1 MLTKLLGAAALLL
14 PLLTVAADG
23 NPLTLEEAVA
33 RALEESPQVSSS
45 AAMLDAATARAPSAG
60 RLPDPEL
67 VAAVD
72 NLPIDSADRFSF
84 SRDFMTMRR
93 VGFMQAF
100 PSGAKRNLERTHAQQ
115 EIGVAQAELRKTR
128 FETAQATSEAWI
140 ASAIAD
146 ESLARLRELKPD
158 VERQASATRTALA
171 NGRASAADALTAQ
184 AVAARLDDRILVLE
198 Q

>member
-1 MLTKLLGAAALLL
+1 
-14 PLLTVAADG
+14 
-23 NPLTLEEAVA
+23 
-33 RALEESPQVSSS
+33 
-45 AAMLDAATARAPSAG
+45 MLDATTARAPSAG

-100 PSGAKRNLERTHAQQ
+100 PSGAKRNLQKTHAQQ

-146 ESLARLRELKPD
+146 ESRDSTTAFSSSNRKRRRARRNSGVGSPMQLIARSHPFPPISSLAIRRKPSSPASRSTLRWRRSSLASQLPKPM
-158 VERQASATRTALA
+158 
-171 NGRASAADALTAQ
+171 
-184 AVAARLDDRILVLE
+184 
-198 Q
+198 